1 MVLFIFLFSKA
12 ITAQTI
18 TEEFGLLCQIGS
30 NAQLLTMAL
39 GVVSLCGVF
48 NGGNTVQAG
57 GAPPFRASS
66 AAGCGHVITHEPFRA
81 SLTSFTNYLI
91 SETEMVI
98 LGWLGA
104 ENHRSPPAEDSRA
117 PVAV

>member
-1 MVLFIFLFSKA
+1 
-12 ITAQTI
+12 
-18 TEEFGLLCQIGS
+18 
-30 NAQLLTMAL
+30 MAL
-39 GVVSLCGVF
+39 GIVSLRGVF
-48 NGGNTVQAG
+48 NGRNTAQAG

-66 AAGCGHVITHEPFRA
+66 SAAGCGRVITHKPFRV

-104 ENHRSPPAEDSRA
+104 ENHWSPPAEDGGA
-117 PVAV
+117 PVTV